1 MVNADGIRDA
11 FIYFVNVLTSGQG
24 GDVDWDDIVQTNPS
38 EKSGLK
44 YVDKQLKDLQSAE
57 YGSSKLAKEGKR
69 IIDRGVNVCSL
80 PPPHVYC

>member
-11 FIYFVNVLTSGQG
+11 LIYFVNVLTSGQG
-24 GDVDWDDIVQTNPS
+24 GAVDWDDIKQTNAS

-44 YVDKQLKDLQSAE
+44 YVDNQLQDLQSAE

-69 IIDRGVNVCSL
+69 IIDQAVKVCSS
-80 PPPHVYC
+80 PAHVYC